1 MSDLRR
7 DIVSGEWIIMSPNR
21 AKRPH
26 LIVPPRRPR
35 FFSHKE
41 KCPFEEKNLRTEN
54 VWPPLLRYPKT
65 GEWKVGLIPNKFPA
79 VTHHQMCGVE
89 EKRGPHT
96 VMQGIG
102 HHDLVITR
110 DHRKN
115 FAELSSDD
123 ALGVLLVLQ
132 ERYRI
137 MAADRCL
144 FYTSSFMNWGAT
156 AGASVS
162 HPHYQV
168 LTLPIIPPDIA
179 RSLEGAKAYFQA
191 HRRCVHC
198 TILAYERKDKKRV
211 LHEDAHSV
219 AFAPFVSR
227 NPFEVRIFPKR
238 HFSFFEHTPEKDLRS
253 IAAMLQ
259 NVLRRVKKNLNDAD
273 FNFFLH
279 TAPLKRQAQY
289 GYYHWHIEVVPKIT
303 IPAGF
308 ELSTGVDINVV
319 DPEEAVRIL
328 RK

>member
-21 AKRPH
+21 AKRSH

-35 FFSHKE
+35 LFPNKNR
-41 KCPFEEKNLRTEN
+41 CPFEEKNLRAEN
-54 VWPPLLRYPKT
+54 VWPPLLRYPKM
-65 GEWKVGLIPNKFPA
+65 GEWQVGLIPNKFPA

-89 EKRGPHT
+89 EKQGPHT

-110 DHRKN
+110 DHRKG
-115 FAELSSDD
+115 FADLSTEE
-123 ALGVLLVLQ
+123 AIGVFLVLQ
-132 ERYRI
+132 ERYRT
-137 MAADRCL
+137 MAKDRCL
-144 FYTSSFMNWGAT
+144 LYTSSFMNWGLT

-179 RSLEGAKAYFQA
+179 RSLEGAHHYFKT
-191 HRRCVHC
+191 HHRCVHC
-198 TILAYERKDKKRV
+198 AVLSYERADKKRV
-211 LHEDAHSV
+211 VRQDAHAI
-219 AFAPFVSR
+219 AFTPFVSR
-227 NPFEVRIFPKR
+227 NPFEVRISPKR
-238 HFSFFEHTPEKDLRS
+238 HLPFFERTPKKDLRS
-253 IAAMLQ
+253 VVVMLQ
-259 NVLRRVKKNLNDAD
+259 HVLHKIKKNLNDAD

-279 TAPLKRQAQY
+279 TAPLKRQAKY
-289 GYYHWHIEVVPKIT
+289 GYYHWHIEVAPKIT

-308 ELSTGVDINVV
+308 ELSTGVEINVV
-319 DPEEAVRIL
+319 NPDEAARML